1 MQEQISSGA
10 QSGDAGGK
18 SVQPHVQSRAL
29 KRIRLL
35 SVAVIAYNEE
45 SCIDDILG
53 DLVSQSFDHAR
64 VEVILVDG
72 CSSDGTKGKMLFF
85 ARANKKNGRG
95 FHRVL
100 VLDNPKRIQA
110 AACNVALRA
119 YEGDAFM
126 RIDAHARI
134 PSDFIENVVGV
145 LDEGFYACGGPRPTA
160 VSDPTPWRNTLHVAE
175 ESAFGSSI
183 ADYRRAGARRFV
195 SSIFHGAYRREVFER
210 VGLYNEALV
219 RTEDNDMSYRIREA
233 GFEIVSDPSIRSVQ
247 YMRSS
252 LFRMLKQK
260 FGNGYWIGRTLYVQ
274 PRCVRP
280 YHLVPFA
287 FVCGVIAML
296 ALGVLVSWAPFLAC
310 AVAYLLLCAGLSV
323 RAATQTPAKE
333 RNVTMVALPLVF
345 ALIHLSYGVGTAVG
359 IVRGKPAPFEVEAGC

>member
-1 MQEQISSGA
+1 MAVERNDRSSEGSGTFLLEPKRAIKDIDLISI
-10 QSGDAGGK
+10 
-18 SVQPHVQSRAL
+18 AL
-29 KRIRLL
+29 
-35 SVAVIAYNEE
+35 VAYNEE
-45 SCIDDILG
+45 SDIEKIFS
-53 DLVSQSFDHAR
+53 DLVEQSFRHDLI
-64 VEVILVDG
+64 EILLVD
-72 CSSDGTKGKMLFF
+72 SRSTDTTKKKMLSF
-85 ARANKKNGRG
+85 AGRNSDPSFG
-95 FHRVL
+95 FRRIE
-100 VLDNPKRIQA
+100 VLDNPKRVTP

-119 YEGDAFM
+119 YEGDAFI

-134 PSDFIENVVGV
+134 PSDFIESIVGV

-160 VSDPTPWRNTLHVAE
+160 ISDPTPWRNTLHVAE

-195 SSIFHGAYRREVFER
+195 SSIFHGAYRREIFER

-296 ALGVLVSWAPFLAC
+296 ALGVLVSWVPFLAC

-323 RAATQTPAKE
+323 RAATQTPAEE
-333 RNVTMVALPLVF
+333 RNITMVALPLVF
-345 ALIHLSYGVGTAVG
+345 ALIHLSYGVGTAAG